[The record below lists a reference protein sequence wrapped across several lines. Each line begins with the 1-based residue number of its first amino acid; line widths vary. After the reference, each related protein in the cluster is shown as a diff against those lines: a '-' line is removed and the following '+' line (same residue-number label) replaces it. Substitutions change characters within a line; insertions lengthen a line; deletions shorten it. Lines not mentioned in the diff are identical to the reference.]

1 MTDSLKTVGGML
13 NRYDIRRNVELIRS
27 LYPQVENIALVTD
40 NTYGGISLQALVR
53 EEWKNYPDLNLV
65 LVDSREGDEAVH
77 ETYASL
83 PPRSAVMLGT
93 WRVGSDGEYF
103 MQRSLNDLVQSNPRI
118 PVFSI
123 TRTSIGDVAIGG
135 YVPEYEN
142 GAPLI
147 AAQIK
152 KYYDT
157 GKIDDVRFHTSK
169 NIYLFD
175 SRKLKDWK
183 IAEYA
188 LPKGS
193 VVEDAIATKLSKYSH
208 YIELLVLG
216 ILLLVVLLLFVSLNV
231 HPGSEAVSTAAGSA
245 KSDLVGRLNVYMNNA
260 ASDALGEL
268 AYIKK
273 QYTIDYSATS
283 APKPDESRFVT
294 YSIDEADKVMD
305 VIEQARTFG
314 LLDGQDVIF
323 NPSVEFYW
331 DSDIR
336 CYCDE
341 TILAICWKE
350 KINDRVCS
358 FVEVKLADGSQI
370 RRKLV
375 NDTFGSNEK
384 AVASELSRSANAVI
398 AMNADYYK
406 YRDLGV
412 CVYQGQLCRYETS
425 CDVLFIDSNGDFRML
440 RASEL
445 GSREDV
451 EQYIADNNIQF
462 SMSFGPILVRDGVLQ
477 QLTGSYAGGIGEMYE
492 QYSRSG
498 IGQYDKL
505 HYLVM
510 TVNHSQDGTPR
521 ATVNQFAEIIYGKG
535 VQNAYNFDG
544 GQTSEVLINNERYN
558 YVDWDNERE
567 VSDILYFATAIP
579 EQEVG

>member
-1 MTDSLKTVGGML
+1 MREPEPEPELDEEAAVSPSLRVL
-13 NRYDIRRNVELIRS
+13 LS
-27 LYPQVENIALVTD
+27 AL
-40 NTYGGISLQALVR
+40 S
-53 EEWKNYPDLNLV
+53 
-65 LVDSREGDEAVH
+65 
-77 ETYASL
+77 
-83 PPRSAVMLGT
+83 
-93 WRVGSDGEYF
+93 
-103 MQRSLNDLVQSNPRI
+103 
-118 PVFSI
+118 
-123 TRTSIGDVAIGG
+123 
-135 YVPEYEN
+135 
-142 GAPLI
+142 
-147 AAQIK
+147 
-152 KYYDT
+152 
-157 GKIDDVRFHTSK
+157 
-169 NIYLFD
+169 
-175 SRKLKDWK
+175 
-183 IAEYA
+183 
-188 LPKGS
+188 
-193 VVEDAIATKLSKYSH
+193 
-208 YIELLVLG
+208 
-216 ILLLVVLLLFVSLNV
+216 LLLAVVLLLFVSLNV
-231 HPGSEAVSTAAGSA
+231 HPGSEAVSAAAGSA

-323 NPSVEFYW
+323 DPSVEFYW

-440 RASEL
+440 SASSSAAVRMSSSIL
-445 GSREDV
+445 RTTTSSSACPSARYSCAMVSSSSSPAATPGASARCTSS
-451 EQYIADNNIQF
+451 IPAPASA
-462 SMSFGPILVRDGVLQ
+462 SMISCTTL
-477 QLTGSYAGGIGEMYE
+477 
-492 QYSRSG
+492 
-498 IGQYDKL
+498 
-505 HYLVM
+505 
-510 TVNHSQDGTPR
+510 
-521 ATVNQFAEIIYGKG
+521 
-535 VQNAYNFDG
+535 
-544 GQTSEVLINNERYN
+544 
-558 YVDWDNERE
+558 
-567 VSDILYFATAIP
+567 
-579 EQEVG
+579 

>member
-1 MTDSLKTVGGML
+1 MPQPLIYHIDVNSAFLSWEAAEL
-13 NRYDIRRNVELIRS
+13 LRQDPDAPDIRSFPSVIGGSEKTRHGIVLAKS
-27 LYPQVENIALVTD
+27 PSAAALGVCT
-40 NTYGGISLQALVR
+40 GEPLAQAR
-53 EEWKNYPDLNLV
+53 RKCPDLKIYAPHYSIYV
-65 LVDSREGDEAVH
+65 ERSRQ
-77 ETYASL
+77 
-83 PPRSAVMLGT
+83 
-93 WRVGSDGEYF
+93 F
-103 MQRSLNDLVQSNPRI
+103 MAL
-118 PVFSI
+118 
-123 TRTSIGDVAIGG
+123 
-135 YVPEYEN
+135 
-142 GAPLI
+142 
-147 AAQIK
+147 
-152 KYYDT
+152 
-157 GKIDDVRFHTSK
+157 
-169 NIYLFD
+169 
-175 SRKLKDWK
+175 LK
-183 IAEYA
+183 EYA
-188 LPKGS
+188 PS
-193 VVEDAIATKLSKYSH
+193 VD
-208 YIELLVLG
+208 
-216 ILLLVVLLLFVSLNV
+216 
-231 HPGSEAVSTAAGSA
+231 
-245 KSDLVGRLNVYMNNA
+245 
-260 ASDALGEL
+260 
-268 AYIKK
+268 
-273 QYTIDYSATS
+273 
-283 APKPDESRFVT
+283 T

-305 VIEQARTFG
+305 IIEQARTFG

-440 RASEL
+440 SASEL

-462 SMSFGPILVRDGVLQ
+462 SMSFGPILVRDGELQ

-505 HYLVM
+505 HYLIA

-544 GQTSEVLINNERYN
+544 GQTSEGLINNERYN